1 MGELIAGYGE
11 ALERQEGLRDSAFL
25 DLPLLLCGFPC
36 VNMTARHFAI
46 LIHSR
51 SPFVCGG
58 FPLPENVAQ
67 FLWVLHPRFSYTE
80 KVERDA
86 FIACCAELDYEAAV
100 KEITQYVDDCFMD
113 SPATGAKSGE
123 SFNSWIA
130 SLVDTLAR
138 EYGWAEQ
145 AILSL
150 PMSALF
156 QYVRVIVSRNDSK
169 TPQFNKLTDAAKNR
183 WWESVNAAKP
193 GTN

>member
-1 MGELIAGYGE
+1 
-11 ALERQEGLRDSAFL
+11 
-25 DLPLLLCGFPC
+25 
-36 VNMTARHFAI
+36 
-46 LIHSR
+46 
-51 SPFVCGG
+51 
-58 FPLPENVAQ
+58 
-67 FLWVLHPRFSYTE
+67 
-80 KVERDA
+80 
-86 FIACCAELDYEAAV
+86 
-100 KEITQYVDDCFMD
+100 MD

-183 WWESVNAAKP
+183 WLESVNAAKP